1 MLICNFNLFPFPSFP
16 FPPESILLNFLHP
29 PKNRWQAPNLLLSTW
44 PNLQLSCIT
53 YLNTDL
59 CLSLPARS
67 VDAYGLG
74 GLQAHFLQQVF
85 VSLILLILSEWC
97 TPVLVT
103 LSNKCEIWGLMCLT
117 KSLFLLHF
125 DYFYCSHKL
134 LLQLCHNFA
143 WNLPRIVKWVTSF
156 FVLLLILIHFWKCF
170 YR

>member
-103 LSNKCEIWGLMCLT
+103 LSKNVKSGVWCVWQRVFSFYTLT
-117 KSLFLLHF
+117 IFTVVINF
-125 DYFYCSHKL
+125 CSSFAITL
-134 LLQLCHNFA
+134 PETCH
-143 WNLPRIVKWVTSF
+143 V
-156 FVLLLILIHFWKCF
+156 
-170 YR
+170 